1 MKAPARPL
9 NVLVVDDEEG
19 FRDLLKWELTSIG
32 MNVQTA
38 ASGDEG
44 VTRLGEQTFDVVI
57 TDITMPKMDG
67 LKLLNH
73 VKSTSP
79 KTEVIVVT
87 GFSAVET
94 AVYAMRQGAFDFV
107 LKPYD
112 MDDLMSR
119 VKKAAE
125 AYSISNCKSCGR
137 MNHE

>member
-1 MKAPARPL
+1 MNTTERPL
-9 NVLVVDDEEG
+9 NILVVDDEDG
-19 FRDLLKWELTSIG
+19 FRELLRWELSSIG

-44 VTRLGEQTFDVVI
+44 VARLNERKFDVVV

-67 LKLLNH
+67 LKLLAH
-73 VKSTSP
+73 VKATSP
-79 KTEVIVVT
+79 TTEVIVVT

-94 AVYAMRQGAFDFV
+94 AVYAMREGAFDFV

-112 MDDLMSR
+112 MNHLMSR

-125 AYSISNCKSCGR
+125 TFSNCRSCGR
-137 MNHE
+137 SNS